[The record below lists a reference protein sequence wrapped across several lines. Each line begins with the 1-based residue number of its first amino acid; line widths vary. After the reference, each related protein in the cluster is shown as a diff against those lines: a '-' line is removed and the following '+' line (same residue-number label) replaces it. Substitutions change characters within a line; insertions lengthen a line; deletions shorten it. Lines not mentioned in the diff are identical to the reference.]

1 MNGKAAIFLEEAS
14 ITPSSIISGFPK
26 FKGVFRKGSKK
37 VG

>member
-14 ITPSSIISGFPK
+14 VASSSIISGFQK
-26 FKGVFRKGSKK
+26 SKGVFRKGSKK